1 MGSVRKRENGR
12 WEARYRDIADRQR
25 GKTFRTKREA
35 ERFLERVGADIQ
47 RGDWIDPQA
56 ARTTFD
62 AWARDWLATT
72 VHLREG
78 TKAGYESLLDNHILP
93 AFGSTPVGRIDKLAV
108 KAWVA
113 GRVKAGLGAG
123 TVRNAFAVLR
133 QVLDAA
139 VDGGGLR
146 RNPCIGVDLPRPKR
160 EEMHFAS
167 HDEVATLADT
177 IAHPVDFR
185 GRSKGEYPA
194 YGLLVL
200 LDAYTGLRFGEVAAL
215 RRKRVDILRRRI
227 EVSESVDELSGRLI
241 YTETKTYETRSVPIP
256 AFLAER
262 LGEHLLTVPN
272 RPESLVFSSPSGE
285 PLRNGNFVQRHFKP
299 AVCQAGLPEGFRFH
313 DLRHTHAALL
323 VAEGA
328 HPLAIM
334 KRLGH
339 SSIQVTH
346 DRYGHLF
353 PHLEAGLTDALD
365 VAGRAALPIKA
376 PLSRVS
382 SIETSSRRQKADS
395 RRV

>member
-1 MGSVRKRENGR
+1 MGSVRKRESGR

-35 ERFLERVGADIQ
+35 EQFLERVGADIQ

-56 ARTTFD
+56 ARTTFG
-62 AWARDWLATT
+62 AWATDWLATT

-93 AFGSTPVGRIDKLAV
+93 AFGSVPVGRIDKLAV

-113 GRVKAGLGAG
+113 ERVKAGMGAG

-146 RNPCIGVDLPRPKR
+146 RNPCHGVDLPRPKR

-167 HDEVATLADT
+167 HDDIASLAQ
-177 IAHPVDFR
+177 AVEHPVDAR
-185 GRSKGEYPA
+185 GRPRGDYPA
-194 YGLLVL
+194 YGLFVL
-200 LDAYTGLRFGEVAAL
+200 LDAYTGLRFGEMAAL

-227 EVSESVDELSGRLI
+227 EVAESVDELNGRLI
-241 YTETKTYETRSVPIP
+241 YTGTKTYETRSVPVP
-256 AFLAER
+256 AFLAES
-262 LGEHLLTVPN
+262 LGAHMTTVAASPT
-272 RPESLVFSSPSGE
+272 SLMFTSPAGE
-285 PLRNGNFVQRHFKP
+285 PLRNGNFVARHFKP
-299 AVCQAGLPEGFRFH
+299 AVRQAGLPEGFRFH
-313 DLRHTHAALL
+313 DLRHTHAAFL

-365 VAGRAALPIKA
+365 VAGRAAQPKE
-376 PLSRVS
+376 VVV
-382 SIETSSRRQKADS
+382 S
-395 RRV
+395 RRVGHFKVT